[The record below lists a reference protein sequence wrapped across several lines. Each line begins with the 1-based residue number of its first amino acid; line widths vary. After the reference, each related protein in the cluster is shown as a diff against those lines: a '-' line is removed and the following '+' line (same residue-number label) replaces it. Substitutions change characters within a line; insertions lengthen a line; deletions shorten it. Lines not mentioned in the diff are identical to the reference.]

1 LSTPQRHN
9 KARRYPSVGQP
20 VFRYAGS
27 GSTSFTMTSADDTR
41 RRELRDFLMAH
52 RGSISPVSVGLPAG
66 GRRRTAGLRRE
77 ELATVAGVS
86 ATWYTWLEQGRD
98 IKVSADT
105 LGRIAVALRLTPT
118 DTAYLFSLALVAQ
131 PKSPVPER
139 PTGWQQSF
147 QPLLDAF
154 RGPAFIVAP
163 CFDVEAF
170 NRVADRIYRF
180 REHADPL
187 GRNHVWRFFMDPRR
201 GALYA
206 DWKAVA
212 EDAVGILRAAYA
224 RSVGDPRFEEI
235 LRSLMVGSEE
245 FRTLW
250 AEQRTRPLTPEPI
263 RLLVPHFGEVVLSST
278 RLSVPGRDDYLI
290 ILLPPADRASAA
302 VMDRLSVDE
311 EAIPERKSAAP
322 RRSLARRRS

>member
-1 LSTPQRHN
+1 MN
-9 KARRYPSVGQP
+9 
-20 VFRYAGS
+20 
-27 GSTSFTMTSADDTR
+27 SADDTR

-52 RGSISPVSVGLPAG
+52 RNAIAPASVGLAAG

-131 PKSPVPER
+131 PR
-139 PTGWQQSF
+139 PPAGDHATGWQQSF

-154 RGPAFIVAP
+154 RGPAFIVDRAW
-163 CFDVEAF
+163 DIAAF
-170 NRVADRIYRF
+170 NRIADRIFRF
-180 REHADPL
+180 AEHSSPL
-187 GRNHVWRFFMDPRR
+187 GRNHVWRFFMDPKRR
-201 GALYA
+201 ALYA
-206 DWKAVA
+206 DSSVMAQVT
-212 EDAVGILRAAYA
+212 VGILRASYA
-224 RSVGDPRFEEI
+224 RRVGDPRFEEV

-250 AEQRTRPLTPEPI
+250 AAQHTAPLTPERI
-263 RLLVPHFGEVVLSST
+263 RLLIPQCGEVTVSST
-278 RLSVPGRDDYLI
+278 RLSVPGRDDDLI
-290 ILLPPADRASAA
+290 VLLPPADTASAA
-302 VMDRLSVDE
+302 VMDRLAEDSK
-311 EAIPERKSAAP
+311 APAARKSAAP
-322 RRSLARRRS
+322 SPPLP

>member
-1 LSTPQRHN
+1 MN
-9 KARRYPSVGQP
+9 
-20 VFRYAGS
+20 
-27 GSTSFTMTSADDTR
+27 SADDTR

-52 RGSISPVSVGLPAG
+52 RNAIAPASVGLAAG

-131 PKSPVPER
+131 PR
-139 PTGWQQSF
+139 PPAGDHATGWQQSF

-154 RGPAFIVAP
+154 RGPAFIVDRAW
-163 CFDVEAF
+163 DIAAF
-170 NRVADRIYRF
+170 NRIADRIFRF
-180 REHADPL
+180 AEHSSPL
-187 GRNHVWRFFMDPRR
+187 GRNHVWRFFMDPKRR
-201 GALYA
+201 ALYA
-206 DWKAVA
+206 DSSVMAQVT
-212 EDAVGILRAAYA
+212 VGILRASYA
-224 RSVGDPRFEEI
+224 RRVGDPRFEEV

-250 AEQRTRPLTPEPI
+250 AAQHTAPLTPERI
-263 RLLVPHFGEVVLSST
+263 RLLIPQCGEVTVSST
-278 RLSVPGRDDYLI
+278 RLSVPGRDDDLI
-290 ILLPPADRASAA
+290 VLLPPADPASAA
-302 VMDRLSVDE
+302 VMDRLAEDS
-311 EAIPERKSAAP
+311 AAPAARKSAAP
-322 RRSLARRRS
+322 RPPLP

>member
-1 LSTPQRHN
+1 MN
-9 KARRYPSVGQP
+9 
-20 VFRYAGS
+20 
-27 GSTSFTMTSADDTR
+27 SADDTR

-52 RGSISPVSVGLPAG
+52 RNAIAPASVGLAAG

-131 PKSPVPER
+131 PR
-139 PTGWQQSF
+139 PPAGDHATGWQQSF

-154 RGPAFIVAP
+154 RGPAFIVDRAW
-163 CFDVEAF
+163 DIAAF
-170 NRVADRIYRF
+170 NRIADRIFRF
-180 REHADPL
+180 AEHSSPL
-187 GRNHVWRFFMDPRR
+187 GRNHVWRFFMDPKRR
-201 GALYA
+201 ALYA
-206 DWKAVA
+206 DSSVMAQVT
-212 EDAVGILRAAYA
+212 VGILRASYA
-224 RSVGDPRFEEI
+224 RRVGDPRFEEV

-250 AEQRTRPLTPEPI
+250 AAQHTAPLTPERI
-263 RLLVPHFGEVVLSST
+263 RLLIPQCGEVTVSST
-278 RLSVPGRDDYLI
+278 RLSVPGRDDDLI
-290 ILLPPADRASAA
+290 VLLPPADPASAA
-302 VMDRLSVDE
+302 VMDRLAEDSK
-311 EAIPERKSAAP
+311 APAARKSAAP
-322 RRSLARRRS
+322 SPPLP

>member
-1 LSTPQRHN
+1 
-9 KARRYPSVGQP
+9 
-20 VFRYAGS
+20 
-27 GSTSFTMTSADDTR
+27 MTSADDRR

-52 RGSISPVSVGLPAG
+52 RNSISPPSVGLPIG

-131 PKSPVPER
+131 PKSRTPECS
-139 PTGWQQSF
+139 TGWQQSF

-154 RGPAFIVAP
+154 RGPALVVDT
-163 CFDVEAF
+163 CWNVEAF
-170 NRVADRIYRF
+170 NQVADRIFRF
-180 REHADPL
+180 AESTDPL
-187 GRNHVWRFFMDPRR
+187 GRNHVWRFFMDPKRR
-201 GALYA
+201 ALYL
-206 DWKAVA
+206 DWKTFA
-212 EDAVGILRAAYA
+212 EEAVGILRVAYA
-224 RSVGDPRFEEI
+224 RNVGDPRFEDV

-250 AEQRTRPLTPEPI
+250 ATQHTAPLTPERV
-263 RLLVPHFGEVVLSST
+263 RLAIPQFGEVTLSST

-290 ILLPPADRASAA
+290 VLLPPADKASAA
-302 VMDRLSVDE
+302 VMDRLSEDSVPRP
-311 EAIPERKSAAP
+311 ARRSAAL
-322 RRSLARRRS
+322 RGSLTRRRS

>member
-1 LSTPQRHN
+1 
-9 KARRYPSVGQP
+9 
-20 VFRYAGS
+20 
-27 GSTSFTMTSADDTR
+27 MTSADDKR

-52 RGSISPVSVGLPAG
+52 RNSISPASVGLPTG
-66 GRRRTAGLRRE
+66 KRRRTAGLRRE

-131 PKSPVPER
+131 PKSVPAAR

-154 RGPAFIVAP
+154 RGPALIVDP
-163 CFDVEAF
+163 CWDVEVF
-170 NRVADRIYRF
+170 NRIADHIFRF
-180 REHADPL
+180 AEHSDPL
-187 GRNHVWRFFMDPRR
+187 ARNHMWRFFMDPQRR
-201 GALYA
+201 VLYV
-206 DWKAVA
+206 DRKTVA
-212 EDAVGILRAAYA
+212 EAAAGIYRAAYA
-224 RSVGDPRFEEI
+224 RSVGDPRFEEV

-250 AEQRTRPLTPEPI
+250 AAQHTAPLTPERI
-263 RLLVPHFGEVVLSST
+263 RLLIPQLGEVTVSST

-290 ILLPPADRASAA
+290 VLLPPADKASAA
-302 VMDRLSVDE
+302 LMDRLSDDR
-311 EAIPERKSAAP
+311 EAPSARRSAAP
-322 RRSLARRRS
+322 RGPLARRRS